1 MTRLVTT
8 SFTKYELTPEETL
21 QYSIVPETYKLI
33 LQNLLCEC
41 AEHKVAL
48 KYDPTNPT
56 EFIQVEAELQGKIGI
71 INLLLNQSK
80 DAEIALLQSRVN
92 S

>member
-1 MTRLVTT
+1 MTRLLTT
-8 SFTKYELTPEETL
+8 SFTKYELTQEEAL
-21 QYSIVPETYKLI
+21 QYSIIPETYKLI
-33 LQNLLCEC
+33 LQNLLCEF

-48 KYDPTNPT
+48 KYDPINPT

-80 DAEIALLQSRVN
+80 DAELTLLQFRIHS
-92 S
+92 